1 MIEINFDKKTF
12 TCPFCRKEQGYMENI
27 NMSEEVV
34 YYDKGGYRRIIG
46 SMPKDR
52 TTELTD
58 VMITHIQC
66 SNMSCGKILIV
77 GRFLKENKQF
87 DILSRYVHKSYPDY
101 IPKQIRD
108 DYTEASDIIDLSPKA
123 AATLFRRCLQGMIHD
138 FWNIHEKNLN
148 AEISKLKD
156 KVSLPLWSAI
166 DGLRKMGNIGA
177 HMEHDVNLIV
187 DIDTLEAQKLQKLI
201 ELLFDKWYIA
211 RHDEEK
217 LLNDISDTSD
227 KKQAERVR

>member
-1 MIEINFDKKTF
+1 MIEIDFDKKTF
-12 TCPFCRKEQGYMENI
+12 TCPFCGKEQGYKEYI

-34 YYDKGGYRRIIG
+34 YYDAGRYRRITGDIL
-46 SMPKDR
+46 KNR
-52 TTELTD
+52 TTEPTD
-58 VMITHIQC
+58 TMITHIQC
-66 SNMSCGKILIV
+66 SNTSCGKILIV
-77 GRFLKENKQF
+77 GRFLKDNKQF
-87 DILSRYVHKSYPDY
+87 DIFPRYVHKSYPDY

-108 DYTEASDIIDLSPKA
+108 DYTEASNIIELSPKA

-148 AEISKLKD
+148 AEISQLQD
-156 KVSLPLWSAI
+156 KVSPVLWKSI

-217 LLNDISDTSD
+217 LLNDISDISD

>member
-46 SMPKDR
+46 SRPKDR

-87 DILSRYVHKSYPDY
+87 DILPRYVHKSYPDY

>member
-1 MIEINFDKKTF
+1 
-12 TCPFCRKEQGYMENI
+12 
-27 NMSEEVV
+27 
-34 YYDKGGYRRIIG
+34 
-46 SMPKDR
+46 
-52 TTELTD
+52 
-58 VMITHIQC
+58 
-66 SNMSCGKILIV
+66 
-77 GRFLKENKQF
+77 
-87 DILSRYVHKSYPDY
+87 
-101 IPKQIRD
+101 
-108 DYTEASDIIDLSPKA
+108 
-123 AATLFRRCLQGMIHD
+123 MIHD

-148 AEISKLKD
+148 AEISQLQD
-156 KVSLPLWSAI
+156 KVSPVLWKSI

-217 LLNDISDTSD
+217 LLNDISDISD